1 MGGLGGAGPAGGLRD
16 SGRRG
21 DRRDALRAVQRG
33 QPRAA
38 LGSGTGA
45 AVSRR
50 TVAWIALAAVVV
62 VTLAIVA
69 WPSGGK
75 LSQAARVRSVS
86 SELRCPDC
94 ESQSIAQSSTETA
107 RAARADIRTRVAAG
121 QSDAEIR
128 QAYIDK
134 FGPSILLKPE
144 SGGVGGLAWGPPAP
158 APLPRAGG
166 LVLALRRWR
175 REPHLRPTDADREL
189 VQRARPR

>member
-1 MGGLGGAGPAGGLRD
+1 
-16 SGRRG
+16 
-21 DRRDALRAVQRG
+21 
-33 QPRAA
+33 
-38 LGSGTGA
+38 
-45 AVSRR
+45 VSRR
-50 TVAWIALAAVVV
+50 NVAWIALAAVVV
-62 VTLAIVA
+62 ITLAIVA
-69 WPSGGK
+69 WPDGGK
-75 LSQAARVRSVS
+75 RSDAERVRSVS

-107 RAARADIRTRVAAG
+107 RAARADIRQRVATG

-144 SGGVGGLAWGPPAP
+144 SGGLGILVWGLPVAALVLG
-158 APLPRAGG
+158 AGG

-175 REPHLRPTDADREL
+175 REPHLHPTDADREL